1 LFLKSI
7 SSIWSKYIYVHWN
20 QRDPKTVVLYKS
32 CPSEWSFRNISI
44 NQCFIVGLGIPP
56 VPGAK
61 IPTPV
66 DLITV
71 KLCTSIICFAYK
83 RKRIRN
89 APSYN
94 VWKKSNVSNGK
105 F

>member
-1 LFLKSI
+1 MF
-7 SSIWSKYIYVHWN
+7 H
-20 QRDPKTVVLYKS
+20 
-32 CPSEWSFRNISI
+32 
-44 NQCFIVGLGIPP
+44 VGLDIPP
-56 VPGAK
+56 VSGAK

-71 KLCTSIICFAYK
+71 KLCTYIIYFASK

-94 VWKKSNVSNGK
+94 V
-105 F
+105 